1 MKDVDGCVVAVEQT
15 GSSDEA
21 DFVVGGVWCG
31 LLHGV
36 V

>member
-1 MKDVDGCVVAVEQT
+1 MKDVDGFVAVEQT